1 LIEEQPLTHIKIN
14 TGPIQKKEAPKAEE
28 KPITPEETLGSTVPQ
43 EETLEAQL
51 ETKKKEAQDNFDRFL
66 RLSAEFENF
75 KKRMEKEKNDAY
87 KFGTENLIK
96 ELLPVLDNLE
106 RAIDH
111 GEAKDPQG
119 LLEGVDMTLKG
130 FLAALEKIGVSPVD
144 ASGKEFDPNLHEAVM
159 VQEDAH
165 HPAGTVLT
173 QLQKGYSLHSRLI
186 RPAMVVVSKR
196 PDLGPEEESLDQ
208 KS

>member
-1 LIEEQPLTHIKIN
+1 MTHVKIN
-14 TGPIQKKEAPKAEE
+14 TGPIQTKEAPKSKEQ
-28 KPITPEETLGSTVPQ
+28 PTSPEEIPEGATPP
-43 EETLEAQL
+43 EETLEARL
-51 ETKKKEAQDNFDRFL
+51 EAKKKEAQDNFDRFL

-111 GEAKDPQG
+111 GEAKGPQG

-130 FLAALEKIGVSPVD
+130 FLTALEKIGVSPVD

-173 QLQKGYSLHSRLI
+173 QLQKGYTLHSRLI

-196 PDLGPEEESLDQ
+196 PELGPEEDSLESRA
-208 KS
+208 

>member
-1 LIEEQPLTHIKIN
+1 MTHDKN
-14 TGPIQKKEAPKAEE
+14 QYGSDSTERSQEGGRSRRP
-28 KPITPEETLGSTVPQ
+28 PERDPGRNLPQ
-43 EETLEAQL
+43 EETLEARL
-51 ETKKKEAQDNFDRFL
+51 EAKEKEAQDNYDRFL

-130 FLAALEKIGVSPVD
+130 FLTALEKIGVSPVD

-173 QLQKGYSLHSRLI
+173 QLQKGYTLHSRLI

-196 PDLGPEEESLDQ
+196 PELGPEEDSLDQ
-208 KS
+208 RS

>member
-1 LIEEQPLTHIKIN
+1 
-14 TGPIQKKEAPKAEE
+14 
-28 KPITPEETLGSTVPQ
+28 
-43 EETLEAQL
+43 
-51 ETKKKEAQDNFDRFL
+51 
-66 RLSAEFENF
+66 
-75 KKRMEKEKNDAY
+75 
-87 KFGTENLIK
+87 
-96 ELLPVLDNLE
+96 
-106 RAIDH
+106 
-111 GEAKDPQG
+111 
-119 LLEGVDMTLKG
+119 MTLKG
-130 FLAALEKIGVSPVD
+130 FLAALEKIGVTPVD

>member
-1 LIEEQPLTHIKIN
+1 MTQVKIN
-14 TGPIQKKEAPKAEE
+14 TGPIQAKEDKKGEG
-28 KPITPEETLGSTVPQ
+28 KPISPEKVSGGTVPQ
-43 EETLEAQL
+43 EKTLEAQL
-51 ETKKKEAQDNFDRFL
+51 EAKVKEAQDNYDRFL

-96 ELLPVLDNLE
+96 EFLPVLDNLE

-119 LLEGVDMTLKG
+119 LIEGVDMTLKG
-130 FLAALEKIGVSPVD
+130 FRTALEKIGLSPVD

-173 QLQKGYSLHSRLI
+173 QLQKGYTLHSRLL

-196 PDLGPEEESLDQ
+196 PELGPEEDSPDQ
-208 KS
+208 RS

>member
-1 LIEEQPLTHIKIN
+1 LTQIKIN
-14 TGPIQKKEAPKAEE
+14 TGAIQPKEAKKIEAPALH
-28 KPITPEETLGSTVPQ
+28 PEEIPGGTVSQ
-43 EETLEAQL
+43 EETLEARL
-51 ETKKKEAQDNFDRFL
+51 EAKGKEAQDNYDRFL

-75 KKRMEKEKNDAY
+75 KKRMEKEKTDAY

-111 GEAKDPQG
+111 GEAKDAQG

-130 FLAALEKIGVSPVD
+130 FLAALGKIGVSPVD

-165 HPAGTVLT
+165 HPAGTVLQ
-173 QLQKGYSLHSRLI
+173 QLQKGYTLHSRLI

-196 PDLGPEEESLDQ
+196 PELGPEEDSLDQ
-208 KS
+208 RS

>member
-1 LIEEQPLTHIKIN
+1 MEEQPLTQERIN
-14 TGPIQKKEAPKAEE
+14 TEPIQTKKDQKAEG
-28 KPITPEETLGSTVPQ
+28 KPSSPEEVPGETVPQ

-51 ETKKKEAQDNFDRFL
+51 ASKGKEAEDNYDRFL
-66 RLSAEFENF
+66 RVSAEFENF

-111 GEAKDPQG
+111 GEAKNPQG
-119 LLEGVDMTLKG
+119 LMEGVDLTLKG
-130 FLAALEKIGVSPVD
+130 LLTALEKIGLSPVD
-144 ASGKEFDPNLHEAVM
+144 ASGKDFDPNLHEAVM

-173 QLQKGYSLHSRLI
+173 QLQKGYTLHSRLI

-196 PDLGPEEESLDQ
+196 PELGPEEDSLDQ

>member
-1 LIEEQPLTHIKIN
+1 MTQAKIN
-14 TGPIQKKEAPKAEE
+14 TGPIPAPEAKKAEG
-28 KPITPEETLGSTVPQ
+28 KPISPEEIPGETALQ
-43 EETLEAQL
+43 EDTLEAQL
-51 ETKKKEAQDNFDRFL
+51 EAKGKEAQDNYDRFL

-119 LLEGVDMTLKG
+119 LLEGVDLTLKG
-130 FLAALEKIGVSPVD
+130 FLTALEKIGVSPVD

-173 QLQKGYSLHSRLI
+173 QLQKGYTLHSRLI

-196 PDLGPEEESLDQ
+196 PELGPEEDSLDQ
-208 KS
+208 RS

>member
-1 LIEEQPLTHIKIN
+1 LTQIKIN
-14 TGPIQKKEAPKAEE
+14 SGAIQPKEAKKTETPSPCPKEV
-28 KPITPEETLGSTVPQ
+28 PGGILPQ
-43 EETLEAQL
+43 EETLEAKL
-51 ETKKKEAQDNFDRFL
+51 EAKEKEAQDNYDRFV

-75 KKRMEKEKNDAY
+75 KKRMEKEKTDAY

-130 FLAALEKIGVSPVD
+130 FLTALEKIGVSPVD
-144 ASGKEFDPNLHEAVM
+144 ATGKEFDPNLHEAVM

-173 QLQKGYSLHSRLI
+173 QLQKGYTLHSRLI

-196 PDLGPEEESLDQ
+196 PELGSEEDSLDPR
-208 KS
+208 S

>member
-1 LIEEQPLTHIKIN
+1 LTQVKNNPGAIQP
-14 TGPIQKKEAPKAEE
+14 KEAKKMEAPS
-28 KPITPEETLGSTVPQ
+28 PHPEEVTGGSVPQ

-51 ETKKKEAQDNFDRFL
+51 EAKEKEAQDNYDRFL

-119 LLEGVDMTLKG
+119 LLEGVDLTLKG
-130 FLAALEKIGVSPVD
+130 LLTLLEKIGVSPVD

-165 HPAGTVLT
+165 HPVGTVLT
-173 QLQKGYSLHSRLI
+173 QLQKGYTLHSSLI

-196 PDLGPEEESLDQ
+196 PELGPEEDSLDQ
-208 KS
+208 RS

>member
-1 LIEEQPLTHIKIN
+1 MTQVKIN
-14 TGPIQKKEAPKAEE
+14 TGAIQTKETKKAEE
-28 KPITPEETLGSTVPQ
+28 KPISPEATPGATVPQ
-43 EETLEAQL
+43 EETLEAKL
-51 ETKKKEAQDNFDRFL
+51 EAKGKEAQDNYDRFL

-75 KKRMEKEKNDAY
+75 KKRMEKEKTDAY

-111 GEAKDPQG
+111 GEAKDAQG

-130 FLAALEKIGVSPVD
+130 FLAALGKIGVSPVD

-165 HPAGTVLT
+165 HPAGTVLN
-173 QLQKGYSLHSRLI
+173 QLQKGYTLHSRLI

-196 PDLGPEEESLDQ
+196 PELGPEEDSLDQ
-208 KS
+208 RS

>member
-1 LIEEQPLTHIKIN
+1 LTQIKIN
-14 TGPIQKKEAPKAEE
+14 AGAIQPKETKKTEAPA
-28 KPITPEETLGSTVPQ
+28 PHPEEIPGETVLQ

-51 ETKKKEAQDNFDRFL
+51 EAKGKEAQDNYDRFL

-111 GEAKDPQG
+111 GEAKEPQG
-119 LLEGVDMTLKG
+119 LLEGVDLTLKG
-130 FLAALEKIGVSPVD
+130 LLTLLEKIGVSPVD

-173 QLQKGYSLHSRLI
+173 QLQKGYTLHSRLI

-196 PDLGPEEESLDQ
+196 PELGPEEDSLDQ
-208 KS
+208 RS

>member
-1 LIEEQPLTHIKIN
+1 
-14 TGPIQKKEAPKAEE
+14 
-28 KPITPEETLGSTVPQ
+28 
-43 EETLEAQL
+43 
-51 ETKKKEAQDNFDRFL
+51 
-66 RLSAEFENF
+66 
-75 KKRMEKEKNDAY
+75 MEKEKNDAY

-130 FLAALEKIGVSPVD
+130 FLTALEKIGVSPVD

-173 QLQKGYSLHSRLI
+173 QLQKGYTLHSRLM

-196 PDLGPEEESLDQ
+196 PELGPEEDSLDQ
-208 KS
+208 RS

>member
-1 LIEEQPLTHIKIN
+1 MTQIKIN
-14 TGPIQKKEAPKAEE
+14 SGAIQPKEAKKTETPSPRPKEV
-28 KPITPEETLGSTVPQ
+28 PGGILPQ
-43 EETLEAQL
+43 EETLEAKL
-51 ETKKKEAQDNFDRFL
+51 EAKEKEAQDNYDRFL

-75 KKRMEKEKNDAY
+75 KKRMEKEKTDAY

-173 QLQKGYSLHSRLI
+173 QLQKGYTLHNRLI

-196 PDLGPEEESLDQ
+196 PELGPEEDSLDPR
-208 KS
+208 S

>member
-1 LIEEQPLTHIKIN
+1 LTQIKIN
-14 TGPIQKKEAPKAEE
+14 SGAIQPKEAKKTETPSPSPKEV
-28 KPITPEETLGSTVPQ
+28 PGGILPQ
-43 EETLEAQL
+43 EETLEAKL
-51 ETKKKEAQDNFDRFL
+51 EAKEKEAQDNYDRFL

-75 KKRMEKEKNDAY
+75 KKRMEKEKTDAY

-130 FLAALEKIGVSPVD
+130 FLTTLEKIGVSPVD
-144 ASGKEFDPNLHEAVM
+144 ATGKEFDPNLHEAVM

-173 QLQKGYSLHSRLI
+173 QLQKGYTLHNRLI

-196 PDLGPEEESLDQ
+196 PELGPEEDSLDPR
-208 KS
+208 S

>member
-1 LIEEQPLTHIKIN
+1 LTQVKIN
-14 TGPIQKKEAPKAEE
+14 PGAIQPKEAKKMEAPS
-28 KPITPEETLGSTVPQ
+28 PHPEEVTGGSVPQ

-51 ETKKKEAQDNFDRFL
+51 EAKGKEAQDNYDRFL

-87 KFGTENLIK
+87 KFGTESLIK

-119 LLEGVDMTLKG
+119 LLEGVDLTLKG
-130 FLAALEKIGVSPVD
+130 LLTLLEKIGVSPVD

-173 QLQKGYSLHSRLI
+173 QLQKGYTLHSRLI

-196 PDLGPEEESLDQ
+196 PELGPEEDSLDQ
-208 KS
+208 RS

>member
-1 LIEEQPLTHIKIN
+1 LTKVKIN
-14 TGPIQKKEAPKAEE
+14 TGPIQALEATKAEG
-28 KPITPEETLGSTVPQ
+28 KPVGSEEVPGETVPR

-51 ETKKKEAQDNFDRFL
+51 ETKGKEAQDHYDRFL

-96 ELLPVLDNLE
+96 EFLPVLDNLE

-119 LLEGVDMTLKG
+119 LLEGVDLTLKG
-130 FLAALEKIGVSPVD
+130 FLTALEKIGVSPVD

-165 HPAGTVLT
+165 HPAGAVLA
-173 QLQKGYSLHSRLI
+173 QLQKGYTLHSRLL

-196 PDLGPEEESLDQ
+196 PELGPEEDSLDQ
-208 KS
+208 RS

>member
-1 LIEEQPLTHIKIN
+1 MTLRKNQYGTDSTERN
-14 TGPIQKKEAPKAEE
+14 QKAKSAEG
-28 KPITPEETLGSTVPQ
+28 KPISPEEIPGGTVPQ
-43 EETLEAQL
+43 EETLEAKL
-51 ETKKKEAQDNFDRFL
+51 EAKEKEAQDNYDRFL

-130 FLAALEKIGVSPVD
+130 FLTALEKIGVSPVD

-173 QLQKGYSLHSRLI
+173 QLQKGYTLHSRLI

-196 PDLGPEEESLDQ
+196 PELGPEEDSLDQ
-208 KS
+208 RS

>member
-1 LIEEQPLTHIKIN
+1 
-14 TGPIQKKEAPKAEE
+14 
-28 KPITPEETLGSTVPQ
+28 
-43 EETLEAQL
+43 
-51 ETKKKEAQDNFDRFL
+51 
-66 RLSAEFENF
+66 
-75 KKRMEKEKNDAY
+75 MEKEKIDAY

-130 FLAALEKIGVSPVD
+130 FLTALEKIGVSPVD

-165 HPAGTVLT
+165 HPAGTVL
-173 QLQKGYSLHSRLI
+173 YPVAERLH
-186 RPAMVVVSKR
+186 PA
-196 PDLGPEEESLDQ
+196 
-208 KS
+208 

>member
-1 LIEEQPLTHIKIN
+1 LTQIKIN
-14 TGPIQKKEAPKAEE
+14 PGAIQPKETKKTEASSPH
-28 KPITPEETLGSTVPQ
+28 PEEIPGGTVPQ
-43 EETLEAQL
+43 EETLEARL
-51 ETKKKEAQDNFDRFL
+51 EAKGKEAQDNYDRFL

-75 KKRMEKEKNDAY
+75 KKRMEKEKTDAY

-111 GEAKDPQG
+111 GEAKDAQG

-130 FLAALEKIGVSPVD
+130 FLAALGKIGVSPVD

-165 HPAGTVLT
+165 HPAGTVLQ
-173 QLQKGYSLHSRLI
+173 QLQKGYTLHSRLL

-196 PDLGPEEESLDQ
+196 PELGPEEDSLDQ
-208 KS
+208 RS

>member
-1 LIEEQPLTHIKIN
+1 MTQVKIN
-14 TGPIQKKEAPKAEE
+14 TGPIQAKETKKAEE
-28 KPITPEETLGSTVPQ
+28 KPTSPEATPGGTVPQ
-43 EETLEAQL
+43 EESLEAQL
-51 ETKKKEAQDNFDRFL
+51 EAKKKEAQDNYDRFL

-96 ELLPVLDNLE
+96 EMLPVLDNLE

-111 GEAKDPQG
+111 GEAKDAQG

-130 FLAALEKIGVSPVD
+130 FLTALEKIGVSPVD

-173 QLQKGYSLHSRLI
+173 QLQKGYALHGRLL

-196 PDLGPEEESLDQ
+196 PELGPDEDSPDQ
-208 KS
+208 RP

>member
-1 LIEEQPLTHIKIN
+1 LTQIKIN
-14 TGPIQKKEAPKAEE
+14 PGAIQPKEAKKTEMPSLH
-28 KPITPEETLGSTVPQ
+28 PEEFPGGTAPQ
-43 EETLEAQL
+43 EETLEAKL
-51 ETKKKEAQDNFDRFL
+51 EAKEKEAQDNYDRFL

-119 LLEGVDMTLKG
+119 LLEGVDMTQKG
-130 FLAALEKIGVSPVD
+130 FLTALEKIGVSPVD

-165 HPAGTVLT
+165 HPAGTVLA
-173 QLQKGYSLHSRLI
+173 QLQKGYTLHGRLI

-196 PDLGPEEESLDQ
+196 PELGPEEDSLDPR
-208 KS
+208 S

>member
-1 LIEEQPLTHIKIN
+1 MTQIKIN
-14 TGPIQKKEAPKAEE
+14 PGALQPKEVKKTETPSPPPKEV
-28 KPITPEETLGSTVPQ
+28 PGGILPQ
-43 EETLEAQL
+43 EETLEAKL
-51 ETKKKEAQDNFDRFL
+51 EAKEKEAQDNYDRFL

-75 KKRMEKEKNDAY
+75 KKRMEKEKTDAY

-130 FLAALEKIGVSPVD
+130 FLTTLEKIGVSPVD

-173 QLQKGYSLHSRLI
+173 QLQKGYTLHSRLI

-196 PDLGPEEESLDQ
+196 PELGPEEDSLDPR
-208 KS
+208 S

>member
-1 LIEEQPLTHIKIN
+1 LTQIKIN
-14 TGPIQKKEAPKAEE
+14 SGAIQPKEVKKTETPSPRPKEV
-28 KPITPEETLGSTVPQ
+28 PGGILPQ
-43 EETLEAQL
+43 EETLEAKL
-51 ETKKKEAQDNFDRFL
+51 EAKEKEAQDNYDRFL

-75 KKRMEKEKNDAY
+75 KKRMEKEKTDAY

-130 FLAALEKIGVSPVD
+130 FLTTLEKIGVSPVD

-173 QLQKGYSLHSRLI
+173 QLQKGYTLHNRLI

-196 PDLGPEEESLDQ
+196 PELGPEEDSLDPR
-208 KS
+208 S

>member
-1 LIEEQPLTHIKIN
+1 LTQIKIN
-14 TGPIQKKEAPKAEE
+14 SGAIQPKEAKKTETPSPRPKEV
-28 KPITPEETLGSTVPQ
+28 PGGILPQ
-43 EETLEAQL
+43 EETLEAKL
-51 ETKKKEAQDNFDRFL
+51 EAKEKEAQDNYDRFL

-75 KKRMEKEKNDAY
+75 KKRMEKEKTDAY

-173 QLQKGYSLHSRLI
+173 QLQKGYTLHNRLI

-196 PDLGPEEESLDQ
+196 PELGPEEDSLDPR
-208 KS
+208 S

>member
-1 LIEEQPLTHIKIN
+1 MTYVKIN
-14 TGPIQKKEAPKAEE
+14 TEPIPTKETKKEKAEG
-28 KPITPEETLGSTVPQ
+28 KPISPEEIPGGTVPLEETLDAK
-43 EETLEAQL
+43 LEA
-51 ETKKKEAQDNFDRFL
+51 KVKEAQDNYDRFL

-119 LLEGVDMTLKG
+119 LIEGVDMTLKG
-130 FLAALEKIGVSPVD
+130 FHTALEKIGVSPVD

-173 QLQKGYSLHSRLI
+173 QLQKGYTLHSRLL

-196 PDLGPEEESLDQ
+196 PELGPEEDSPDQ
-208 KS
+208 RS

>member
-1 LIEEQPLTHIKIN
+1 MTQIKIN
-14 TGPIQKKEAPKAEE
+14 TGPSQTKEAQKAEE
-28 KPITPEETLGSTVPQ
+28 KPIGSEEIPGGTVPQ
-43 EETLEAQL
+43 EESLEAQL
-51 ETKKKEAQDNFDRFL
+51 EAKKKEAQDNYDRFL

-130 FLAALEKIGVSPVD
+130 FLTALEKIGVSALD
-144 ASGKEFDPNLHEAVM
+144 AAGKEFDPNLHEAVM

-165 HPAGTVLT
+165 HPASTVLN
-173 QLQKGYSLHSRLI
+173 QLQKGYTLHSRLI

-196 PDLGPEEESLDQ
+196 PELGPEEDSLEQ
-208 KS
+208 RS

>member
-1 LIEEQPLTHIKIN
+1 LTQIKIN
-14 TGPIQKKEAPKAEE
+14 PGGIQPKEAKKTEAPSSHPEE
-28 KPITPEETLGSTVPQ
+28 KTGESAPQ

-51 ETKKKEAQDNFDRFL
+51 EAKGKEAQDNYDRFL

-87 KFGTENLIK
+87 KFGTENLVK

-111 GEAKDPQG
+111 GEAKNPQG
-119 LLEGVDMTLKG
+119 LLEGVDLTLKG
-130 FLAALEKIGVSPVD
+130 FLTALEKIGVSPVD

-173 QLQKGYSLHSRLI
+173 QLQKGYTLHGRLL

-196 PDLGPEEESLDQ
+196 PELGPEEDSPDQ
-208 KS
+208 RS

>member
-1 LIEEQPLTHIKIN
+1 MTQIKIN
-14 TGPIQKKEAPKAEE
+14 SGAIQPKEVKKTETPSPRPKEV
-28 KPITPEETLGSTVPQ
+28 PGGILPQ
-43 EETLEAQL
+43 EETLEAKL
-51 ETKKKEAQDNFDRFL
+51 EAKEKEAQDNYDRFL

-75 KKRMEKEKNDAY
+75 KKRMEKEKTDAY

-130 FLAALEKIGVSPVD
+130 FLTTLEKIGVSPVD

-173 QLQKGYSLHSRLI
+173 QLQKGYTLHNRLI

-196 PDLGPEEESLDQ
+196 PELGPEEDSLDPR
-208 KS
+208 S

>member
-1 LIEEQPLTHIKIN
+1 LTQVKIN
-14 TGPIQKKEAPKAEE
+14 TGPIQAPEAKKAEG
-28 KPITPEETLGSTVPQ
+28 KPISPEEIPGETVLQ

-51 ETKKKEAQDNFDRFL
+51 EAKGKEVQVNYDRFL

-96 ELLPVLDNLE
+96 EFLPVLDNLE

-119 LLEGVDMTLKG
+119 LLEGVDLTLKG
-130 FLAALEKIGVSPVD
+130 FLTALEKIGVSPVD

-173 QLQKGYSLHSRLI
+173 QLQKGYTLHSRLI

-196 PDLGPEEESLDQ
+196 PELGPEEDSLDQ
-208 KS
+208 RS

>member
-1 LIEEQPLTHIKIN
+1 MTGSSRSSIIRPKWSAKFWKIRSDLTEEQPLTHIKIN

-28 KPITPEETLGSTVPQ
+28 KPITPEETSGSTVLQ

-51 ETKKKEAQDNFDRFL
+51 ETKKKEAQDNYDRFL

-119 LLEGVDMTLKG
+119 LLEGVDMTLRG
-130 FLAALEKIGVSPVD
+130 F
-144 ASGKEFDPNLHEAVM
+144 
-159 VQEDAH
+159 
-165 HPAGTVLT
+165 
-173 QLQKGYSLHSRLI
+173 
-186 RPAMVVVSKR
+186 
-196 PDLGPEEESLDQ
+196 
-208 KS
+208 

>member
-1 LIEEQPLTHIKIN
+1 LTQVKIN
-14 TGPIQKKEAPKAEE
+14 RGPIHPQEDQKAEG
-28 KPITPEETLGSTVPQ
+28 KPISPEEVPGETVPQ

-51 ETKKKEAQDNFDRFL
+51 EAKGKESQDNYDRFL

-111 GEAKDPQG
+111 GEAKGPQG
-119 LLEGVDMTLKG
+119 LLEGVDLTLKG
-130 FLAALEKIGVSPVD
+130 LLTALEKIGLSSVD

-165 HPAGTVLT
+165 LPAGTVLT
-173 QLQKGYSLHSRLI
+173 QLLKGYTLHSRLL

-196 PDLGPEEESLDQ
+196 PEPGPEEDSPEQRS
-208 KS
+208 